1 MVCGGGDAS
10 NGALAIEPEGLMW
23 PSTARGSG
31 VAGAVVLTAA
41 AFANSPGVTQ
51 TELEECHMKVH
62 RLQREIE
69 SISSESE
76 KRLQE
81 LEAVVDVTTCERD
94 RTMHANEKL
103 KNEVN
108 PSDPAAI
115 SCFPSFPVSGFRPR
129 RPS

>member
-1 MVCGGGDAS
+1 MRA
-10 NGALAIEPEGLMW
+10 
-23 PSTARGSG
+23 TRGSG

-41 AFANSPGVTQ
+41 AFVNSPGVTQ

-81 LEAVVDVTTCERD
+81 LEAAVDVTTCERD